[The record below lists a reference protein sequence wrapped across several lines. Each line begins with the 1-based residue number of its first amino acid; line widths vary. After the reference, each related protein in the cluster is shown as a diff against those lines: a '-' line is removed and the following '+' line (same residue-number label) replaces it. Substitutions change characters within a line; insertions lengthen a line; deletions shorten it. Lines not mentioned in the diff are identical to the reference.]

1 MLKAPMHEL
10 VPGEGYK
17 DSTQKVKAFKMG
29 KNLDWFLVRFYFVMQ
44 LNVCL
49 VSRVFFLRS
58 DSNRSL
64 CYNRSEIW
72 ISFNIIG

>member
-29 KNLDWFLVRFYFVMQ
+29 KNLDWFLVRNLDFVQ
-44 LNVCL
+44 HNWLINVVL
-49 VSRVFFLRS
+49 
-58 DSNRSL
+58 
-64 CYNRSEIW
+64 
-72 ISFNIIG
+72 